1 MGLSLQCRRI
11 NNEELNMTHIGFVGL
26 GHMGHPMAKN
36 LLKAGFTVS
45 VYDVMPDAISTMV
58 SEGAQAA
65 SSLTEVAQNAD
76 VIITML
82 QNGQQVKEVCLQ
94 ENGLF
99 ANAKKDLLFID
110 SSSIEISVCRELHA
124 IAKSKLIAMVDAPVS
139 GGVAGAETGGLTF
152 MVGGSEV
159 DFKRAQPI
167 LEKMGKKIVHAGSDG
182 LGQAAKICNNLI
194 LAISMIATCEGF
206 VLGEKLGLDPKK
218 FFEISS
224 SASGQCWS
232 MTSYCPIPGIIEKA
246 PSNND
251 YQPGFMA
258 KMMLKDL
265 RLAQNAAEQIKS
277 AIPLGAEAAELF
289 TLFVNQGFGE
299 MDFSGIVKMIKGDIN
314 SQTI

>member
-1 MGLSLQCRRI
+1 
-11 NNEELNMTHIGFVGL
+11 MTNIGFVGL

-36 LLKAGFTVS
+36 LVKAGFALA
-45 VYDVMPDAISTMV
+45 VYDVVPKAIDALV
-58 SEGAQAA
+58 SEGAKAAA
-65 SSLTEVAQNAD
+65 SLAEVAQNAD
-76 VIITML
+76 VVITML
-82 QNGQQVKEVCLQ
+82 QNGKQVKEVCLQ
-94 ENGLF
+94 ENGIF

-110 SSSIEISVCRELHA
+110 SSSIEISICRELHT
-124 IAKSKLIAMVDAPVS
+124 IAKSKSIAMVDAPVS

-152 MVGGSEV
+152 MVGGSEA
-159 DFKRAQPI
+159 DFNRANPI
-167 LEKMGKKIVHAGSDG
+167 LEKMGKKIIHAGADG

-194 LAISMIATCEGF
+194 LAISMIGTCEGF

-246 PSNND
+246 PSNNN

-265 RLAQNAAEQIKS
+265 RLAQDASEQIKS

-289 TLFVNQGFGE
+289 AMFVNQGFGE
-299 MDFSGIVKMIKGDIN
+299 MDFSGIVNMIKGDL
-314 SQTI
+314 